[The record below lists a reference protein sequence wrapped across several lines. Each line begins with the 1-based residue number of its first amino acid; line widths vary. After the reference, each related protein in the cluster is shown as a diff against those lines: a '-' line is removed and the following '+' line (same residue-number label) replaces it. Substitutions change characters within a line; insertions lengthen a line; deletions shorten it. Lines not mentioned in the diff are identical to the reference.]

1 VPDQVTPADIEPHR
15 RAVAALVGI
24 DVGGTFTDLFAP
36 GTDGGPPR
44 VVKVPSRP
52 DDPSIAVMDALTEA
66 AVDPAGLVQFLHG
79 TTIATNALIER
90 RGARCALLTTRG
102 FRDILELG
110 RRDRPHIYGLGGK
123 HEPLIP
129 RDRRWEIDERID
141 YRGAV
146 VTALDEDQVRALA
159 AELVDEEL
167 ATVVISFMHSY
178 VNPAHEERVRELL
191 LEVNPAWHTVT
202 SSSVLREYYEF
213 ERTSTAVIQG
223 YLQPLV
229 TDYAQRLVDRLKEW
243 GFDNDALIMQ
253 SNGGLIPASRA
264 GERAGHMLRSGPA
277 AGVIAAAA
285 IAQEAGYVKVITG
298 DMGGT
303 SFDVAIALDGRPAE
317 AATTMLD
324 FRLPV
329 RVPMLDVRTIGAG
342 GGSIASVDR
351 GGILQV
357 GPRSAGSY
365 PGPVAFRRGGTEPT
379 VTDANVVLGRI
390 NSDRPIGDDD
400 GTLDVEG
407 ARAALA
413 RVGEPL
419 GLDAEATA
427 RAVLAVVNTRMAGEI
442 RLITVEQGH
451 DPRDFAF
458 VAFGGAGPVHGAA
471 LMREMQLGTMLV
483 PLSPGVLCAMG
494 CVVADVRHDVS
505 RTLERVLPRPGA
517 SPEGRLDV
525 AELRATFAQQ
535 RTEGERQLSLDGLQ
549 FAGIDVDHFAD
560 MSYEG
565 QIHRLRV
572 EVDPAGDA
580 DALRAAFVARYVVE
594 YGAQL
599 GDIDVVVVNAR
610 TVVTGRRATAAG
622 AAQSPAVDSPRPRTS
637 RRVCF
642 EEWTETPVYAREDL
656 RPGCELAGP
665 MIVEQSDTTI
675 VIDPDMKVSVDPAS
689 NLVVRF

>member
-1 VPDQVTPADIEPHR
+1 MSS
-15 RAVAALVGI
+15 LVGI
-24 DVGGTFTDLFAP
+24 DVGGTFTDLFEP
-36 GTDGGPPR
+36 GDDGAPPR

-52 DDPSIAVMDALTEA
+52 DDPSLAVMDALA
-66 AVDPAGLVQFLHG
+66 AADVDPSRLVQFLHG

-102 FRDILELG
+102 FRDVLELG
-110 RRDRPHIYGLGGK
+110 RRDRPQVYGLSGK
-123 HEPLIP
+123 HQPLIP

-141 YRGAV
+141 YRGRV
-146 VTALDEDQVRALA
+146 VEPLDEAGVRELALA
-159 AELVDEEL
+159 LVDEDI
-167 ATVVISFMHSY
+167 ATVVISFLHAY

-191 LEVNPAWHTVT
+191 LEVHPEWHTVT
-202 SSSVLREYYEF
+202 SNSVLREYYEF

-229 TDYAQRLVDRLKEW
+229 TDYAQSLVERLQEW
-243 GFDNDALIMQ
+243 GFSNDALIMQ

-264 GERAGHMLRSGPA
+264 GERAGHLLRSGPA
-277 AGVIAAAA
+277 AGVIAAAR
-285 IAQEAGYVKVITG
+285 IASEAGYDRVITG

-303 SFDVAIALDGRPAE
+303 SFDVAISLDGRPAE

-342 GGSIASVDR
+342 GGSIASIDR

-365 PGPVAFRRGGTEPT
+365 PGPVAFGRGGTEPT

-390 NSDRPIGDDD
+390 NPDRPIGSD
-400 GTLDVEG
+400 GGHLDIDG

-413 RVGEPL
+413 RLGEPL
-419 GLDAEATA
+419 GLDAEASA

-451 DPRDFAF
+451 DPREFAF

-483 PLSPGVLCAMG
+483 PPSPGVLCAMG
-494 CVVADVRHDVS
+494 CVVADVRHDAS
-505 RTLERVLPRPGA
+505 RTIERTLPRPGA
-517 SPEGRLDV
+517 PTAGRLDV
-525 AELRATFAQQ
+525 AALQRVFAEQRA
-535 RTEGERQLSLDGLQ
+535 EGEHQLSLDGLE
-549 FAGIDVDHFAD
+549 FAGVDVDHFAD

-572 EVDPAGDA
+572 PVAA
-580 DALRAAFVARYVVE
+580 DDGVEQLRTRFVAQYRTE
-594 YGAQL
+594 YGTEL
-599 GDIDVVVVNAR
+599 GDLDVVVVNAR
-610 TVVTGRRATAAG
+610 TVVNGRRAAAAGVMQSPSSTTPEPTGRR
-622 AAQSPAVDSPRPRTS
+622 P
-637 RRVCF
+637 VCF
-642 EEWTETPVYAREDL
+642 ETWVETPVYAREDL
-656 RPGCELAGP
+656 LPGVELTGP
-665 MIVEQSDTTI
+665 MIVEQADTTV
-675 VIDPDMKVSVDPAS
+675 VIEPETDVTVDAAS
-689 NLVVRF
+689 NLIVRRR

>member
-1 VPDQVTPADIEPHR
+1 MTS
-15 RAVAALVGI
+15 LVGI
-24 DVGGTFTDLFAP
+24 DVGGTFTDLFQPAA
-36 GTDGGPPR
+36 DGRPAR

-52 DDPSIAVMDALTEA
+52 DDPSLAVMDALTEG
-66 AVDPAGLVQFLHG
+66 AVDPGQLVQFLHG

-110 RRDRPHIYGLGGK
+110 RRDRPHIYGLSGK
-123 HEPLIP
+123 HAPLVP
-129 RDRRWEIDERID
+129 RDRRWEIDERVD
-141 YRGAV
+141 YRGEIV
-146 VTALDEDQVRALA
+146 RPLDEQQVRELA
-159 AELVDEEL
+159 TALVDEDV
-167 ATVVISFMHSY
+167 ATVVVSFMHSY
-178 VNPAHEERVRELL
+178 VNPLHEERVRELL
-191 LEVNPAWHTVT
+191 LETNPGWHVVT

-229 TDYAQRLVDRLKEW
+229 TDYATRLVDRLTQW
-243 GFDNDALIMQ
+243 GFANDALIMQ
-253 SNGGLIPASRA
+253 SNGGLIPAARA

-277 AGVIAAAA
+277 AGVIAAARVA
-285 IAQEAGYVKVITG
+285 LEAGFTKVITG

-303 SFDVAIALDGRPAE
+303 SFDVAISLDGRPAE

-357 GPRSAGSY
+357 GPRSAGSD

-379 VTDANVVLGRI
+379 VTDANIVLGRI
-390 NSDRPIGDDD
+390 NPDHPIGID
-400 GTLDVEG
+400 GDTLDIDG

-413 RVGEPL
+413 GVGEPL

-427 RAVLAVVNTRMAGEI
+427 RAVLAVVNTKMAGEI

-483 PLSPGVLCAMG
+483 PPSPGVLCAMG
-494 CVVADVRHDVS
+494 CVVADVRHDIS
-505 RTLERVLPRPGA
+505 RTVERTLPRAGA

-525 AELRATFAQQ
+525 DELAAIFGTQRA
-535 RTEGERQLSLDGLQ
+535 EGERQLSLDGLE
-549 FAGIDVDHFAD
+549 FSGIDVDHYAD

-572 EVDPAGDA
+572 PVDPRA
-580 DALRAAFVARYVVE
+580 DAAGLRAAFVARYRTE
-594 YGAQL
+594 YGTEL

-610 TVVTGRRATAAG
+610 TVVTGRRAASG
-622 AAQSPAVDSPRPRTS
+622 EVAAQPTDELPQPRGS

-642 EEWTETPVYAREDL
+642 EDWVQTPIYAREDL

-665 MIVEQSDTTI
+665 MIVEQADTTV
-675 VIDPDMKVSVDPAS
+675 VIDPDMHVGVDAAS
-689 NLVVRF
+689 NLIVRIGR

>member
-1 VPDQVTPADIEPHR
+1 MSS
-15 RAVAALVGI
+15 LVGI
-24 DVGGTFTDLFAP
+24 DVGGTFTDLFEP
-36 GTDGGPPR
+36 GDDGGPPR

-52 DDPSIAVMDALTEA
+52 DDPSLAVMDALATA
-66 AVDPAGLVQFLHG
+66 GVDPSRLVQFLHG

-110 RRDRPHIYGLGGK
+110 RRDRPQVYGLSGK
-123 HEPLIP
+123 HQPLIP
-129 RDRRWEIDERID
+129 RDRRWEVDERID
-141 YRGAV
+141 YRGRV
-146 VTALDEDQVRALA
+146 VEPLDEAGVRELALA
-159 AELVDEEL
+159 LVDEDV
-167 ATVVISFMHSY
+167 ATVVISFLHAY

-191 LEVNPAWHTVT
+191 FEVHPEWHTVT
-202 SSSVLREYYEF
+202 SNSVLREYYEF

-229 TDYAQRLVDRLKEW
+229 TDYAQALVARLQEW
-243 GFDNDALIMQ
+243 GFSNDALIMQ

-264 GERAGHMLRSGPA
+264 GERAGHLLRSGPA
-277 AGVIAAAA
+277 AGVIAAAR
-285 IAQEAGYVKVITG
+285 IASEAGYDRVITG

-303 SFDVAIALDGRPAE
+303 SFDVAISLDGRPAE

-342 GGSIASVDR
+342 GGSIASIDR

-365 PGPVAFRRGGTEPT
+365 PGPVAFGRGGTEPT

-390 NSDRPIGDDD
+390 NPDRPIGSD
-400 GTLDVEG
+400 GGHLDIEG

-413 RVGEPL
+413 RLGEPL
-419 GLDAEATA
+419 GLDAEASA

-451 DPRDFAF
+451 DPREFAF

-483 PLSPGVLCAMG
+483 PPSPGVLCAMG
-494 CVVADVRHDVS
+494 CVVADVRHDAS
-505 RTLERVLPRPGA
+505 RTIERTLPRAG
-517 SPEGRLDV
+517 SPSTGRLDV
-525 AELRATFAQQ
+525 AALQQVFAEQRA
-535 RTEGERQLSLDGLQ
+535 EGEHQLSLDGLE
-549 FAGIDVDHFAD
+549 FAGVDVDHFAD

-572 EVDPAGDA
+572 LVGADDGVDQ
-580 DALRAAFVARYVVE
+580 LREKFVAQYRTE
-594 YGAQL
+594 YGTEL
-599 GDIDVVVVNAR
+599 GDLDVVVVNAR
-610 TVVTGRRATAAG
+610 TVVNGRRAATAGTVQA
-622 AAQSPAVDSPRPRTS
+622 SSSTTPRPTGQRP
-637 RRVCF
+637 VCF
-642 EEWTETPVYAREDL
+642 ETWVDTPVYAREDL
-656 RPGCELAGP
+656 LPGVELAGP
-665 MIVEQSDTTI
+665 MIVEQADTTV
-675 VIDPDMKVSVDPAS
+675 VIEPETDVTVDAAS
-689 NLVVRF
+689 NLIVRRR

>member
-1 VPDQVTPADIEPHR
+1 MSS
-15 RAVAALVGI
+15 LVGI

-36 GTDGGPPR
+36 GDDGGPPR

-52 DDPSIAVMDALTEA
+52 EDPSMAVMDALTEG
-66 AVDPAGLVQFLHG
+66 AVDASQLVQFLHG

-102 FRDILELG
+102 FRDVLELG
-110 RRDRPHIYGLGGK
+110 RRDRPHIYGLHGK
-123 HEPLIP
+123 HAPLIP
-129 RDRRWEIDERID
+129 RDRRWEIEERID
-141 YRGAV
+141 FRGTV
-146 VTALDEDQVRALA
+146 VTPLDEDQVRELA
-159 AELVDEEL
+159 AALVPEDV
-167 ATVVISFMHSY
+167 ATVVIAFLHSY
-178 VNPAHEERVRELL
+178 VNPDHEERAREIL
-191 LEVNPAWHTVT
+191 LEVNPTWHTVT

-229 TDYAQRLVDRLKEW
+229 TDYAGRLVERLKRW
-243 GFDNDALIMQ
+243 GFQRDALIMQ

-264 GERAGHMLRSGPA
+264 GERAGHMPRSGPA
-277 AGVIAAAA
+277 AGVIAAARLA
-285 IAQEAGYVKVITG
+285 SQAGFDRVITG

-303 SFDVAIALDGRPAE
+303 SFDVAISLDGRPAE

-342 GGSIASVDR
+342 GGSIAAVDR

-357 GPRSAGSY
+357 GPRSAGSN
-365 PGPVAFRRGGTEPT
+365 PGPVAFGNGGTEPT

-390 NSDRPIGDDD
+390 NPDRPIGAD
-400 GTLDVEG
+400 GGHLDVDG

-413 RVGEPL
+413 ALGEPL
-419 GLDAEATA
+419 GLDAEAAA

-471 LMREMQLGTMLV
+471 LMREMALGTMLV
-483 PLSPGVLCAMG
+483 PPSPGVLCAMG
-494 CVVADVRHDVS
+494 CVVADVRHDLS
-505 RTLERVLPRPGA
+505 RTIERTLPRAGRPVE
-517 SPEGRLDV
+517 SRLDV
-525 AELRATFAQQ
+525 AQLREVLAQQ
-535 RTEGERQLSLDGLQ
+535 RAEGERQLSLDDLE
-549 FAGIDVDHFAD
+549 FAAIDVDHYAD

-572 EVDPAGDA
+572 AIEPGADA
-580 DALRAAFVARYVVE
+580 DALRAAFVAQYQTE
-594 YGAQL
+594 YGTEL
-599 GDIDVVVVNAR
+599 GDLDVVVVNAR
-610 TVVTGRRATAAG
+610 TVVSGRRAATAG
-622 AAQSPAVDSPRPRTS
+622 APPSPSTAPPQPRAR

-642 EEWTETPVYAREDL
+642 TQWTDTPVYAREDL
-656 RPGCELAGP
+656 LPGAELAGP
-665 MIVEQSDTTI
+665 LIVEQADTTV
-675 VIDPDMKVSVDPAS
+675 VIDPDMELTVDPAS
-689 NLVVRF
+689 NLVVRRR

>member
-1 VPDQVTPADIEPHR
+1 MSS
-15 RAVAALVGI
+15 LVGI
-24 DVGGTFTDLFAP
+24 DVGGTFTDLFEP
-36 GTDGGPPR
+36 GDDGAPPR

-52 DDPSIAVMDALTEA
+52 DDPSLAVMDALATA
-66 AVDPAGLVQFLHG
+66 DVDSSRLVQFLHG

-110 RRDRPHIYGLGGK
+110 RRDRPQVYGLSGK
-123 HEPLIP
+123 HQPLIP

-141 YRGAV
+141 YRGRV
-146 VTALDEDQVRALA
+146 VEPLDEAGVRELALA
-159 AELVDEEL
+159 LVDEDI
-167 ATVVISFMHSY
+167 ATVVISFLHAY

-191 LEVNPAWHTVT
+191 LEVHPEWHTVT
-202 SSSVLREYYEF
+202 SNSVLREYYEF

-229 TDYAQRLVDRLKEW
+229 TDYAQALVQRLQEW
-243 GFDNDALIMQ
+243 GFSNDALIMQ

-264 GERAGHMLRSGPA
+264 GERAGHLLRSGPA
-277 AGVIAAAA
+277 AGVIAAAR
-285 IAQEAGYVKVITG
+285 IASEAGYDRVITG

-303 SFDVAIALDGRPAE
+303 SFDVAISLDGRPAE

-342 GGSIASVDR
+342 GGSIASIDR

-365 PGPVAFRRGGTEPT
+365 PGPVAFGRGGTEPT

-390 NSDRPIGDDD
+390 NPDRPIGSD
-400 GTLDVEG
+400 GGHLDIDG

-413 RVGEPL
+413 RLGEPL
-419 GLDAEATA
+419 GLDAEASA

-451 DPRDFAF
+451 DPREFAF

-483 PLSPGVLCAMG
+483 PPSPGVLCAMG
-494 CVVADVRHDVS
+494 CVVADVRHDAS
-505 RTLERVLPRPGA
+505 RTIERTLPRPGA
-517 SPEGRLDV
+517 PSTGRLDV
-525 AELRATFAQQ
+525 AALQQVFVEQRA
-535 RTEGERQLSLDGLQ
+535 EGEHQLSLDGLE
-549 FAGIDVDHFAD
+549 FAGVDVDHFAD

-572 EVDPAGDA
+572 LVGADDGVDQ
-580 DALRAAFVARYVVE
+580 LREKFVAQYRTE
-594 YGAQL
+594 YGTEL
-599 GDIDVVVVNAR
+599 GDLDVVVVNAR
-610 TVVTGRRATAAG
+610 TVVNGRRAATAGTVQA
-622 AAQSPAVDSPRPRTS
+622 SSSTTPRPTGQRP
-637 RRVCF
+637 VCF
-642 EEWTETPVYAREDL
+642 ETWVDTPVYAREDL
-656 RPGCELAGP
+656 LPGVELAGP
-665 MIVEQSDTTI
+665 MIVEQADTTV
-675 VIDPDMKVSVDPAS
+675 VIEPETDVTVDAAS
-689 NLVVRF
+689 NLIVRRR

>member
-1 VPDQVTPADIEPHR
+1 MST
-15 RAVAALVGI
+15 LVGI
-24 DVGGTFTDLFAP
+24 DVGGTFTDLFQPAA
-36 GTDGGPPR
+36 DGQPAR

-52 DDPSIAVMDALTEA
+52 DDPSMAVMDALA
-66 AVDPAGLVQFLHG
+66 AGEVDAGRLVQFLHG

-110 RRDRPHIYGLGGK
+110 RRDRPQIYGLGGK

-129 RDRRWEIDERID
+129 RDRRWEVDERID
-141 YRGAV
+141 YRGTVIAP
-146 VTALDEDQVRALA
+146 LDEQQVRELASALVG
-159 AELVDEEL
+159 ENV

-191 LEVNPAWHTVT
+191 LEVNPEWHMVT

-229 TDYAQRLVDRLKEW
+229 TDYAQRLVDRLQEW
-243 GFDNDALIMQ
+243 GFHNDALIMQ

-277 AGVIAAAA
+277 AGVIAAAK
-285 IAQEAGYVKVITG
+285 IALEAGFIKVITG

-303 SFDVAIALDGRPAE
+303 SFDVAISLDGRPAE
-317 AATTMLD
+317 AATTLLD

-379 VTDANVVLGRI
+379 VTDANIVLGRI
-390 NSDRPIGDDD
+390 NPDRPIGDDG
-400 GTLDVEG
+400 GTLDVDG

-427 RAVLAVVNTRMAGEI
+427 RAVLAVVNMRMAGEI

-483 PLSPGVLCAMG
+483 PQSPGVLCAMG
-494 CVVADVRHDVS
+494 CVVADVRHDIS
-505 RTLERVLPRPGA
+505 RTVERTLPRSGS

-525 AELRATFAQQ
+525 AELREMLAEQ
-535 RTEGERQLSLDGLQ
+535 RADGERELSLDGLD
-549 FAGIDVDHFAD
+549 FAAVGVDHFAD

-572 EVDPAGDA
+572 LIDPATDA
-580 DALRAAFVARYVVE
+580 DGLRAAFVARYEAE
-594 YGAQL
+594 YGTEL
-599 GDIDVVVVNAR
+599 GDLDVVVVNAR
-610 TVVTGRRATAAG
+610 TVVTGRRAADAAV
-622 AAQSPAVDSPRPRTS
+622 AQSPATDIPQPRGS

-642 EEWTETPVYAREDL
+642 EEWVQTPIYAREDL
-656 RPGCELAGP
+656 RPGASLQGP

-675 VIDPDMKVSVDPAS
+675 VIEPEMDVTVDPAS
-689 NLVVRF
+689 NLIVTIRP

>member
-1 VPDQVTPADIEPHR
+1 MST
-15 RAVAALVGI
+15 LVGI
-24 DVGGTFTDLFAP
+24 DVGGTFTDLFEP
-36 GTDGGPPR
+36 GEDGAPPR

-52 DDPSIAVMDALTEA
+52 DDPSLAVMDALATA
-66 AVDPAGLVQFLHG
+66 DVDPSRLVQFLHG

-110 RRDRPHIYGLGGK
+110 RRDRPQVYGLSGK
-123 HEPLIP
+123 HQPLIP
-129 RDRRWEIDERID
+129 RDRRWEVDERID
-141 YRGAV
+141 YRGRV
-146 VTALDEDQVRALA
+146 VEPLDEARVRELALA
-159 AELVDEEL
+159 LVDEDV
-167 ATVVISFMHSY
+167 ATVVISLLHAY

-191 LEVNPAWHTVT
+191 LEVHPEWHTVT
-202 SSSVLREYYEF
+202 SNSVLREYYEF

-229 TDYAQRLVDRLKEW
+229 TDYAQALVERLQEW
-243 GFDNDALIMQ
+243 GFSNDALIMQ

-264 GERAGHMLRSGPA
+264 GERAGHLLRSGPA
-277 AGVIAAAA
+277 AGVIAAAR
-285 IAQEAGYVKVITG
+285 IASEAGYDRVITG

-303 SFDVAIALDGRPAE
+303 SFDVAISLDGRPAE

-342 GGSIASVDR
+342 GGSIASIDR

-365 PGPVAFRRGGTEPT
+365 PGPVAFGRGGTEPT

-390 NSDRPIGDDD
+390 NPDRPIGSD
-400 GTLDVEG
+400 GGHLDIEG

-413 RVGEPL
+413 RLGEPL
-419 GLDAEATA
+419 GLDAEASA

-451 DPRDFAF
+451 DPREFAF

-483 PLSPGVLCAMG
+483 PPSPGVLCAMG
-494 CVVADVRHDVS
+494 CVVADVRHDAS
-505 RTLERVLPRPGA
+505 RTIERTLPRPGA
-517 SPEGRLDV
+517 PSTGRLDV
-525 AELRATFAQQ
+525 AALQQVFVEQRA
-535 RTEGERQLSLDGLQ
+535 EGEHQLSLDGLE
-549 FAGIDVDHFAD
+549 FAGVDVDHFAD

-572 EVDPAGDA
+572 LVQA
-580 DALRAAFVARYVVE
+580 DDGADQLRERFVAQYRTE
-594 YGAQL
+594 YGTEL
-599 GDIDVVVVNAR
+599 GDLDVVVVNAR
-610 TVVTGRRATAAG
+610 TVVNGRRSATAG
-622 AAQSPAVDSPRPRTS
+622 AMQSPSSTTPQPTGQRP
-637 RRVCF
+637 VCF
-642 EEWTETPVYAREDL
+642 ETWVDTPVYAREDL
-656 RPGCELAGP
+656 LPGVELAGP
-665 MIVEQSDTTI
+665 MIVEQADTTV
-675 VIDPDMKVSVDPAS
+675 VIEPETDVTVDVAS
-689 NLVVRF
+689 NLIVRRR

>member
-1 VPDQVTPADIEPHR
+1 MST
-15 RAVAALVGI
+15 LVGI
-24 DVGGTFTDLFAP
+24 DVGGTFTDLFEP
-36 GTDGGPPR
+36 GEDGAPPR

-52 DDPSIAVMDALTEA
+52 DDPSLAVMDALATA
-66 AVDPAGLVQFLHG
+66 DVDPSRLVQFLHG

-110 RRDRPHIYGLGGK
+110 RRDRPQVYGLSGK
-123 HEPLIP
+123 HQPLIP
-129 RDRRWEIDERID
+129 RDRRWEVDERID
-141 YRGAV
+141 YRGRV
-146 VTALDEDQVRALA
+146 VEPLDEARVRELALA
-159 AELVDEEL
+159 LVDEDV
-167 ATVVISFMHSY
+167 ATVVISFLHAY

-191 LEVNPAWHTVT
+191 LEVHPEWHTVT
-202 SSSVLREYYEF
+202 SNSVLREYYEF

-229 TDYAQRLVDRLKEW
+229 TDYAQALVERLQEW
-243 GFDNDALIMQ
+243 GFSNDALIMQ

-264 GERAGHMLRSGPA
+264 GERAGHLLRSGPA
-277 AGVIAAAA
+277 AGVIAAAR
-285 IAQEAGYVKVITG
+285 IASEAGYDRVITG

-303 SFDVAIALDGRPAE
+303 SFDVAISLDGRPAE

-342 GGSIASVDR
+342 GGSIASIDR

-365 PGPVAFRRGGTEPT
+365 PGPVAFGRGGTEPT

-390 NSDRPIGDDD
+390 NPDRPIGSD
-400 GTLDVEG
+400 GGHLDIEG

-413 RVGEPL
+413 RLGEPL
-419 GLDAEATA
+419 GLDAEASA

-451 DPRDFAF
+451 DPREFAF

-483 PLSPGVLCAMG
+483 PPSPGVLCAMG
-494 CVVADVRHDVS
+494 CVVADVRHDAS
-505 RTLERVLPRPGA
+505 RTIERTLPRPGA
-517 SPEGRLDV
+517 PSTGRLDV
-525 AELRATFAQQ
+525 AALQQVFVEQRA
-535 RTEGERQLSLDGLQ
+535 EGEHQLSLDGLE
-549 FAGIDVDHFAD
+549 FAGVDVDHFAD

-572 EVDPAGDA
+572 LVQA
-580 DALRAAFVARYVVE
+580 DDGADQLRERFVAQYRTE
-594 YGAQL
+594 YGTEL
-599 GDIDVVVVNAR
+599 GDLDVVVVNAR
-610 TVVTGRRATAAG
+610 TVVNGRRSATAG
-622 AAQSPAVDSPRPRTS
+622 AMQSPSSTTPQPTGQRP
-637 RRVCF
+637 VCF
-642 EEWTETPVYAREDL
+642 ETWVDTPVYAREDL
-656 RPGCELAGP
+656 LPGVELAGP
-665 MIVEQSDTTI
+665 MIVEQADTTV
-675 VIDPDMKVSVDPAS
+675 VIEPETDVTVDVAS
-689 NLVVRF
+689 NLIVRRR

>member
-1 VPDQVTPADIEPHR
+1 MSS
-15 RAVAALVGI
+15 LVGI
-24 DVGGTFTDLFAP
+24 DVGGTFTDLFQP
-36 GTDGGPPR
+36 GDDDGPPR

-52 DDPSIAVMDALTEA
+52 DDPSLAVMDALIEA
-66 AVDPAGLVQFLHG
+66 AVDPSRLVQFLHG

-102 FRDILELG
+102 FRDVLELG
-110 RRDRPHIYGLGGK
+110 RRDRPRVYGLSGK
-123 HEPLIP
+123 HEPLIS
-129 RDRRWEIDERID
+129 RDRRWEIDERVD
-141 YRGAV
+141 YRGAI
-146 VTALDEDQVRALA
+146 VTPLDEGQVRALA
-159 AELVDEEL
+159 DTLLAEDV
-167 ATVVISFMHSY
+167 ATIVISFLHSY
-178 VNPAHEERVRELL
+178 VNPAHEDRTRELL
-191 LEVNPAWHTVT
+191 LEVNPGWHTVT
-202 SSSVLREYYEF
+202 SNSVLREYYEF

-229 TDYAQRLVDRLKEW
+229 TDYAERLVQRLKDW

-277 AGVIAAAA
+277 AGVIAATR
-285 IAQEAGYVKVITG
+285 IAHEAGYDRVITG

-303 SFDVAIALDGRPAE
+303 SFDVAISLDGRPAE
-317 AATTMLD
+317 AATTMLE

-342 GGSIASVDR
+342 GGSIASIDR

-365 PGPVAFRRGGTEPT
+365 PGPVAFGRGGTEPT

-390 NSDRPIGDDD
+390 DPDHPIGAD
-400 GTLDVEG
+400 GRRLDIDG
-407 ARAALA
+407 ARATLA
-413 RVGEPL
+413 ELGAPL
-419 GLDAEATA
+419 GLDAEAAA

-451 DPRDFAF
+451 DPREFAF

-483 PLSPGVLCAMG
+483 PPSPGVLCAMG

-505 RTLERVLPRPGA
+505 RTIERTLPRRGA
-517 SPEGRLDV
+517 PSDGRLDV
-525 AELRATFAQQ
+525 AALQRVFVQQ
-535 RTEGERQLSLDGLQ
+535 REEGERQLSLDGLE
-549 FAGIDVDHFAD
+549 FAAVDVDHFAD
-560 MSYEG
+560 MSYVG

-572 EVDPAGDA
+572 AVGAGDDA
-580 DALRAAFVARYVVE
+580 DRLRERFVAQYLTE
-594 YGAQL
+594 YGTEL
-599 GDIDVVVVNAR
+599 GDLEVVVVNAR
-610 TVVTGRRATAAG
+610 TVVSGRRAVTAG
-622 AAQSPAVDSPRPRTS
+622 APRPPATDTPEPRAY

-642 EEWTETPVYAREDL
+642 ETWVDAPVYAREDL
-656 RPGCELAGP
+656 LPGSMLAGP
-665 MIVEQSDTTI
+665 MIVEQADTTV
-675 VIDPDMKVSVDPAS
+675 VIEPGMDVTVDPAS
-689 NLVVRF
+689 NLIVRRR